1 MMKTIFRTY
10 KFRLKPNSEQKIL
23 LAKHFGCARFVF
35 NHFLAERQEEYK
47 NEGKSSNY
55 YTQQARLVELKKC
68 EYKWLK
74 EVNSQTL
81 QVALRNMDTAYQ
93 NFFKKKSGFPNFKS
107 KKSKNSFS
115 VPQHCSVDEYKI
127 YIPKFRE
134 GIAYF
139 KDRKVKGV
147 VKSMTLS
154 LTPSGKYF
162 VSILTEQQY
171 EPIAKTG
178 KVVGIDLGLKDFVIT
193 SDGEKYKNNRFLIKY
208 QNKLST
214 AQKHLS
220 RKHKGSN
227 NFEKQRVKVARLYEK
242 VSNAR
247 TDYLHKVSLDL
258 VRNYDVICLED
269 LNIKGMMKNHR
280 LARQIS
286 DVAWGGFVGM
296 LTYKADW
303 NDKEIVKID
312 RFYPSSKTCHNCGYV
327 KKDLK
332 LSDRSWACP
341 ECGAILDRDVNA
353 AMNILSAGLAD
364 YTCRVSVIPEMVGDC
379 EARTPLIH

>member
-1 MMKTIFRTY
+1 MMKTISHTY

-55 YTQQARLVELKKC
+55 YTQQARLAELKKG
-68 EYKWLK
+68 EYEWLK

-107 KKSKNSFS
+107 KKSKNTFS
-115 VPQHCSVDEYKI
+115 VPQNCSVDEYKI

-193 SDGEKYKNNRFLIKY
+193 SDGEKYKNNRFLTKY
-208 QNKLST
+208 QNKLAI

-220 RKHKGSN
+220 RKQKGSN

-247 TDYLHKVSLDL
+247 KDYLHKVSLDL
-258 VRNYDVICLED
+258 VRNYDIVCLED
-269 LNIKGMMKNHR
+269 LNVKGMMKNHR

-286 DVAWGGFVGM
+286 DVAWGEFVGM
-296 LTYKADW
+296 LTYKADL

-332 LSDRSWACP
+332 LSDRKWVCP
-341 ECGAILDRDVNA
+341 ECGANLDRDVNA

-364 YTCRVSVIPEMVGDC
+364 YTCGVSVIP
-379 EARTPLIH
+379 

>member
-1 MMKTIFRTY
+1 MMKTIFHTY

-47 NEGKSSNY
+47 NEGKPSNY
-55 YTQQARLVELKKC
+55 YTQQARLAELKKG
-68 EYKWLK
+68 EYEWLK

-93 NFFKKKSGFPNFKS
+93 NFFKKKSAFPNFKS
-107 KKSKNSFS
+107 KKSKNTFS
-115 VPQHCSVDEYKI
+115 VPQNCSVDEYKI

-178 KVVGIDLGLKDFVIT
+178 KVVGIDLGLKDFAIT
-193 SDGEKYKNNRFLIKY
+193 SDGEKYKNNRFLTKY
-208 QNKLST
+208 QNKLAI

-220 RKHKGSN
+220 RKQKGSN

-247 TDYLHKVSLDL
+247 KDYLHKVSLDL
-258 VRNYDVICLED
+258 VRNYDIVCLED
-269 LNIKGMMKNHR
+269 LNVKGMMKNHR

-286 DVAWGGFVGM
+286 DVAWGEFVEM
-296 LTYKADW
+296 LTYKADL

-332 LSDRSWACP
+332 LSDRKWVCP
-341 ECGAILDRDVNA
+341 ECGANLDRDVNA

-364 YTCRVSVIPEMVGDC
+364 YTCGVSVIPEMVGDC

>member
-10 KFRLKPNSEQKIL
+10 KFRLKPNGEQKIL
-23 LAKHFGCARFVF
+23 LAKHFGCVRFVF
-35 NHFLAERQEEYK
+35 NHFLGKRQEEYK
-47 NEGKSSNY
+47 NTGKSSNY
-55 YTQQARLVELKKC
+55 YKQQAELTQLKKGEC
-68 EYKWLK
+68 EWLK

-93 NFFKKKSGFPNFKS
+93 NFFSKRAAFPKFKS

-115 VPQHCSVDEYKI
+115 IPQNCSVDDFKI
-127 YIPKFRE
+127 YIPKFKE
-134 GIAYF
+134 GISYF

-147 VKSMTLS
+147 VKSMTIS
-154 LTPSGKYF
+154 LTPTGKYF

-178 KVVGIDLGLKDFVIT
+178 RVIGIDLGLKDFVIT
-193 SDGEKYKNNRFLIKY
+193 SAGVKYPNQRLLKKY
-208 QNKLST
+208 QNKLAT

-220 RKHKGSN
+220 RKQKGSN
-227 NFEKQRVKVARLYEK
+227 NFEKQRVKVARFYEK
-242 VSNAR
+242 VSNTR

-258 VRNYDVICLED
+258 ARNYDIICLED

-280 LARQIS
+280 LARQIN
-286 DVAWGGFVGM
+286 DVAWGEFVGM
-296 LTYKADW
+296 LTYKADL
-303 NDKEIVKID
+303 NDKRIVKID

-332 LSDRSWACP
+332 LSDRKWVCP

-364 YTCRVSVIPEMVGDC
+364 YTCGVSVIPEKVGDC
-379 EARTPLIH
+379 EARTPLL

>member
-1 MMKTIFRTY
+1 MMKTIYRTY

-55 YTQQARLVELKKC
+55 YTQQARLAELKKGKC
-68 EYKWLK
+68 EWLK

-81 QVALRNMDTAYQ
+81 QVALKNMDTAYQ
-93 NFFKKKSGFPNFKS
+93 NFFRKKSGFPNFKS

-115 VPQHCSVDEYKI
+115 VPQNCSVDEYKI

-134 GIAYF
+134 GIVYF

-154 LTPSGKYF
+154 LIPSGKYF

-193 SDGEKYKNNRFLIKY
+193 SDGEKYQNNGFLTKY
-208 QNKLST
+208 QNKLAI

-220 RKHKGSN
+220 RKQKGSN

-247 TDYLHKVSLDL
+247 KDYLHKVSLDL
-258 VRNYDVICLED
+258 VRNYDVVCLED

-286 DVAWGGFVGM
+286 DVAWGEFVGM
-296 LTYKADW
+296 LTYKAEM
-303 NDKEIVKID
+303 NNKEILKID
-312 RFYPSSKTCHNCGYV
+312 RFYPSSKTCNNCGYV

-332 LSDRSWACP
+332 LSDRKWVCT

-364 YTCRVSVIPEMVGDC
+364 YTCGVSVIPEKVGDC

>member
-1 MMKTIFRTY
+1 
-10 KFRLKPNSEQKIL
+10 
-23 LAKHFGCARFVF
+23 
-35 NHFLAERQEEYK
+35 
-47 NEGKSSNY
+47 
-55 YTQQARLVELKKC
+55 
-68 EYKWLK
+68 
-74 EVNSQTL
+74 
-81 QVALRNMDTAYQ
+81 
-93 NFFKKKSGFPNFKS
+93 
-107 KKSKNSFS
+107 
-115 VPQHCSVDEYKI
+115 
-127 YIPKFRE
+127 
-134 GIAYF
+134 
-139 KDRKVKGV
+139 
-147 VKSMTLS
+147 MTLS

-193 SDGEKYKNNRFLIKY
+193 SDGEKYKNNRFLTKY
-208 QNKLST
+208 QNKLAI

-220 RKHKGSN
+220 RKQKGSN

-247 TDYLHKVSLDL
+247 KDYLHKVSLDL
-258 VRNYDVICLED
+258 VRNYDIVCLED
-269 LNIKGMMKNHR
+269 LNVKGMMKNHR

-286 DVAWGGFVGM
+286 DVAWGEFVGM
-296 LTYKADW
+296 LTYKADL
-303 NDKEIVKID
+303 NNKEIVKID

-332 LSDRSWACP
+332 LSDRKWVCP
-341 ECGAILDRDVNA
+341 ECGANLDRDVNA

-364 YTCRVSVIPEMVGDC
+364 YTCGVSVILEMVGDC

>member
-55 YTQQARLVELKKC
+55 YTQQARLVELKKG

-115 VPQHCSVDEYKI
+115 VPQHGSVDEYKI

-134 GIAYF
+134 GIVYF

-162 VSILTEQQY
+162 ASILTEQQY
-171 EPIAKTG
+171 EPITKAG
-178 KVVGIDLGLKDFVIT
+178 KAVGIDLGLKDFVIT

-208 QNKLST
+208 QNKLAT

-220 RKHKGSN
+220 RKKKGSN

-247 TDYLHKVSLDL
+247 KDYLHKVSLDL
-258 VRNYDVICLED
+258 VRNYDVVCLED

-286 DVAWGGFVGM
+286 DVAWGEFVGM
-296 LTYKADW
+296 LTYKADL

-327 KKDLK
+327 NKDLK

-364 YTCRVSVIPEMVGDC
+364 YTCGVSVIPEMVGDC

>member
-1 MMKTIFRTY
+1 MMKTIFHTY

-55 YTQQARLVELKKC
+55 YTQQARLAELKKG
-68 EYKWLK
+68 EYEWLK

-107 KKSKNSFS
+107 KKSKNTFS
-115 VPQHCSVDEYKI
+115 VPQNCSVDEYKI

-193 SDGEKYKNNRFLIKY
+193 SDGEKYKNNRFLTKY
-208 QNKLST
+208 QNKLAI

-220 RKHKGSN
+220 RKQKGSN

-247 TDYLHKVSLDL
+247 KDYLHKVSLDL
-258 VRNYDVICLED
+258 VRNYDIVCLED
-269 LNIKGMMKNHR
+269 LNVKGMMKNHR

-286 DVAWGGFVGM
+286 DVAWGEFVGM
-296 LTYKADW
+296 LTYKADL

-332 LSDRSWACP
+332 LSDRKWVCP
-341 ECGAILDRDVNA
+341 ECGANLDRDVNA

-364 YTCRVSVIPEMVGDC
+364 YTCGVSVIPEMVGDC
-379 EARTPLIH
+379 ESRTPLMN